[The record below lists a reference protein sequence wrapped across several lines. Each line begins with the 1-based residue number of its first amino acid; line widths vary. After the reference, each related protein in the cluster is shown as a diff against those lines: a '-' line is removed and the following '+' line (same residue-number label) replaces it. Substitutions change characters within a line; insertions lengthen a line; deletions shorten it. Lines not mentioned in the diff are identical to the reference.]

1 MSRTLIIPSSPRK
14 PCPFEAE
21 LDRLL
26 DLRLRGFL
34 TLAEYVRDRNAV
46 LARKRTEARV

>member
-1 MSRTLIIPSSPRK
+1 MKRPVIITSSPRN
-14 PCPFEAE
+14 PSPIDAE

-34 TLAEYVRDRNAV
+34 TLPEYVRDRNAV
-46 LARKRTEARV
+46 LARKAAEARV

>member
-1 MSRTLIIPSSPRK
+1 MKRPIIITSSPRN
-14 PCPFEAE
+14 PCPIDAE

-34 TLAEYVRDRNAV
+34 TLSQYIADRNAV
-46 LARKRTEARV
+46 LARKASEARV